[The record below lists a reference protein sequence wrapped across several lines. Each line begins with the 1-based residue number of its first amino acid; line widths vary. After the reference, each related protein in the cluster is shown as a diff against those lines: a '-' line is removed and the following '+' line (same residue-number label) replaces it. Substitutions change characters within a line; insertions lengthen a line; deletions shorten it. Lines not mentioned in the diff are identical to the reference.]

1 MGRTIIGAL
10 VLVVVVVVV
19 IPSVPGLLVV
29 PMEAREVSVPT
40 IMLSAMWSFGF
51 SLIETVV
58 GSGVASVAGAAVVL
72 PAVVEVTVESDVNCS
87 VDVCKS
93 FISGVVVVE
102 ISVLTVAGLTV
113 VELTPVTTAS
123 VAGVGVVIPESVLA
137 KVVELVSV
145 STMLIGVAVLTPISV
160 VSVEASCV

>member
-1 MGRTIIGAL
+1 MGKTIIGAL

-19 IPSVPGLLVV
+19 VPSVPGLLVV
-29 PMEAREVSVPT
+29 PTEAREVSVPT

-51 SLIETVV
+51 SLIEIVV
-58 GSGVASVAGAAVVL
+58 GSGVASVAGA
-72 PAVVEVTVESDVNCS
+72 AVVEVTVESDVNCS

-102 ISVLTVAGLTV
+102 ISILTVAGLTV
-113 VELTPVTTAS
+113 VELTSVTTAS
-123 VAGVGVVIPESVLA
+123 VAGVDVVIPESVLA